1 MASES
6 LDRVR
11 EVILRLV
18 VADSEELRNIDLKD
32 RIRKYLNSRKSS
44 LRCDLTAEDFLS
56 LLERSDIVIKINSEV
71 LNSPRSAAL
80 ALLSPLLFTQQTQE
94 LYNGLVDYEDYLVL
108 CIFIKLPNHSW
119 SNEMWN
125 EWYRVHSVALELRR
139 ANIVEI
145 SRHCKDNMCSSA
157 DDNKESAV
165 SPASEEG
172 FVSMATLLTLHL
184 AHQRAASATCILDT
198 MFNPL
203 CSYAYTCIP
212 NPLEATVSST
222 KAFEASEGLEPLK
235 LCLPYAW
242 GDASKRVKDIHAAC
256 VGTGRLVYAYTN
268 PVQEMVRHTM
278 ACLQQAQT
286 QFNHTRRLEIRKE
299 IDHLK
304 FVLQHF
310 SPSASSP
317 NNDTAVNSV
326 PPSPPIQSP
335 PVSVQPPP
343 LTMRRTLTNVP
354 PPAANHLSLQRTPTT
369 SIVTTIPRTF
379 SLTMARRP
387 SRDEVESGQGEVE
400 NTSSS
405 LLSSYMRRMSGL
417 FSPGGAG
424 RSHSY
429 SMSLA
434 LGNNAVN
441 VSPDSRRREEIQ
453 RELERLESEYV
464 QKILESERERLNQP
478 EHRKWVSFR
487 SDEERNNVYVQA
499 DRQAVLLMQ
508 VQRVCELYSEE
519 DAADILERI
528 QIYKHNK
535 EAIMQLIKV
544 VLERKQQPDLTKL
557 SSPAPSP
564 GPSPSPSP
572 SITTNRKTLV
582 VKADGENAFVDAVD
596 EEAQLAFILTRLKCI
611 ETQTQAHGGI
621 STVELMGMQRRVYEM
636 YDGLLARYENFIGWV
651 NQEKYRFQYVLKH
664 IYGCSY
670 NSSPVLVNRHIKLD
684 DASSLYKV
692 DRSVWDGQNYVLSN
706 TQFQINIEASDPFMA
721 LDTRLHYLYKL
732 FRKQDSASKREGVIS
747 QYRVSC
753 LDQARKD
760 AYGGVAEVQREWDE
774 RNRKR
779 VETTSS
785 GGWGDRG
792 RSKSGVGEEKK
803 VRPSMW
809 GNSSNDLKA
818 VWTDA
823 LVTTESEAKDLYV
836 QTKASLDELEKMWR
850 MVYVAQ
856 EMRVWRDAWTAAQLF
871 DICPELWENLPTAL
885 KVQYNHAVQMRMKEK
900 ADQIVCDDAVDR
912 CDESEVHDGHADDN
926 DEAPD
931 NGSDHS
937 SGHSELDT
945 SLQYTQ
951 QSYLEDD
958 VAVYSGL
965 VQVKVFHKLS
975 ACESSSQTHDTTS
988 NSVKTECLKLFLTAC
1003 QGIRET
1009 YAQIH
1014 LTSYLCKQNYGHT
1027 AQNMLFFTKLSVPTP
1042 TGTVGQDTMCLWVG
1056 AMGLLQKA
1064 LSALNESEKSGSNS
1078 LFCKTY
1084 FRMAQAL
1091 VLYTDAPSEWK
1102 DSINLH
1108 VETEYKYLLAN
1119 QGAEHD
1125 DLSAQCVYLVGD
1137 SICRE
1142 NNLLCS
1148 LSTIDQTT
1156 LASVRVAVSLQDIDE
1171 VCSRVNGMLTHS
1183 QHTQKEWYIEEAHS
1197 LLTLAFNAITADEAT
1212 CDDACVLTC
1221 TNTLAYIYFKLAQLR
1236 LLQHMAFS
1244 SNNADIRDSTCILRL
1259 AQSIGILSG
1268 DLNYDRNHPNALDS
1282 CLRALSYA
1290 RVATNASRQLSQIW
1304 LQGSAILLLQ
1314 SSVVMIG
1321 ETERATGLE
1330 ECVSILIG
1338 SQLNLPSAA
1347 TIILLKSTMLP
1358 AEDSNDANHRMLNSI
1373 CDLYLQI
1380 RHLEVLQTLSVNSRL
1395 RLEYRAK
1402 ASVVGSMTQ
1411 TSALSCFI
1419 HIISTK
1425 KDEIAEAAWLKYID
1439 SCFDLVSS
1447 AFFDQFSG
1455 FLSNYYRQSFP
1466 LSVLAHCYELEGYD
1480 FDYCALLRLSMSEK
1494 PGVDFRDH
1502 RCHRQLLAT
1511 SDRTS
1516 FAAAHAHQGLLQT
1529 ALEGCAHAAQ
1539 LYGQAMLLY
1548 LISSN
1553 MFDDDGEQQKQVC
1566 VTVADSCMMAAWFS
1580 AQAHYARKQK
1590 KFLLSRANHHLA
1602 MVFEHLAELQLGGN
1616 AKAITEYKPVLTQ
1629 LYCNLKSA
1637 IASNTQEP
1645 AEDPSRLLDFSAS
1658 ETPLQLLWWRYLYGS
1673 RSARLFFEF
1682 AEAFLF
1688 FPHDQTDYSTHPA
1701 EVVHTLCTM
1710 LLTRLQIKPCDTHV
1724 FLNANDYL
1732 RACRETC
1739 SGGDA
1744 INNEFVEARVVG
1756 WSLDPFAS
1764 NNSVFC
1770 IKRFLLLLHCLRKLC
1785 SWTGN
1790 IQSIL
1795 AAYGYEFFGLL
1806 SVLLRSMVGV
1816 LKPILGKG
1824 EDLEQRRLLEQHM
1837 LFSVQALLSMALGAS
1852 TVPYLALRKD
1862 KMYGSSPYQFF
1873 QLFNEG
1879 LDPLLESYAVSNVEE
1894 QLEESSLVNF
1904 EPVIMLEDLAWN
1916 NAPLQSGDFCN
1927 LTSLTLIVWLQDLAV
1942 LSSMLVIAQDQHVDS
1957 EELGEVVLMLMKFV
1971 VVIQQDTLRSLS
1983 VIIQQEP
1990 SQLSLIKDM
1999 KVSSLILRY
2008 ADPLD
2013 FNSLFQFVEFN
2024 HLVLERA
2031 MLTVMWFSACL
2042 QAGQGLAYAKSFIEE
2057 TKALL
2062 ASTTSLFSFSMAVVE
2077 SDMRQRDVVM
2087 YLLQHTCHYPIYS
2100 VSTMSL
2106 DASIHDNQT
2115 APALTSLA
2123 QAYWKAKKPGDLKS
2137 MKGALPVSFLR
2148 DDNAADLA
2156 TNTVFDPLW
2165 ALQAIPSVRTMDQLF
2180 NSIKSLVIIS
2190 IDSQENR
2197 ELDILIETM
2206 ISMCGAF
2213 KGGNELASFGE
2224 LMHLLQTLRFLCQL
2238 LVRYPQDAPQLFLE
2252 KTYWSLF
2259 LQELLSVV
2267 DIPLSIVGSADMMNN
2282 IVTLSSDSQLHGQDD
2297 EVVLLFYYKCLL
2309 TDLLFITMD
2318 IAKACPHS
2326 LASPLRDSKVD
2337 MVVASTEVDVTSDYL
2352 RNQRFHGM
2360 EVWYC
2365 FQWLTI
2371 QHRGDLARATA
2382 SGGQNWAQVLTKAL
2396 QCMKILSKT
2405 RHVSTPFLASAKV
2418 AVMTFMAT
2426 IMHTRPSDYWIEIF
2440 LDHEDRPDHH
2450 VLILEA
2456 LHDPVCADLAA
2467 RALLSLLKTWE
2478 DIEPDLLSRRP
2489 GRLREALAHD
2499 VLKRILK
2506 ALRTRSESKRFYM
2519 FGVTNLITAIAAAV
2533 HSTQQVAALLE
2544 SYGPARTVHTK
2555 MFCWTRSR
2563 SRFVKELLNA
2573 VNAAV
2578 RKSTDLV
2585 ATDLQQDVSMVGA
2598 VINLISALT
2607 QRSGIFVDQLI
2618 KVTELDDDDSAIDSF
2633 RSTVIAVCTTDDQ
2646 ARYLFR
2652 LLFGM
2657 LLGHVTC
2664 RTADFDNCSEHFF
2677 ENIIEPLVI
2686 VNSTAFLLLF
2696 IVLSMAT
2703 DHLQSLV
2710 LHSLLFIF
2718 RNENVYYENLH
2729 AVTRSKPCLLILLTD
2744 HYDSLEKHGTLL
2756 SDIIIHILPAILRT
2770 HEHKYFMDTLLFSA
2784 TQAAKDLL
2792 AKVVMQ
2798 YTNMADKHAM
2808 FLLKGQ
2814 GAVIEVPQA
2823 LYTRASHYTV
2833 MAWIQI
2839 PNPQATRLSL
2849 KLFSAQHRVL
2859 FSVLQTSGLGIVVHM
2874 QHENNKLTLSLTCI
2888 DEIKSQRLCDTHTL
2902 DSFDFDHPDEWMFVA
2917 ITLKPGGVISNSSV
2931 KIVINQ
2937 TVVKRQITLPSVGS
2951 RGSNYLAIGGMHSLV
2966 NKSGLAHITGDQST
2980 SDLFLSS
2987 VYVLRKGVHDAA
2999 LTDIF
3004 SKGPTNF
3011 AQCIAQYTKDGRI
3024 AIHISPTNLS
3034 SISLLSNAIAI
3045 CYPNSQRLL
3054 RDAVGL
3060 DSLFGFIQQACI
3072 IHADSAKV
3080 LEMFDLLHQVLR
3092 VLGANDEDGVVAAY
3106 MIGEGDR
3113 HMRRLIAAMEVKVVT
3128 SPLLDQVERWK
3139 DLFSGVVK
3147 DRWQAV
3153 VGSWSEEIRKA
3164 IG

>member
-11 EVILRLV
+11 EVILSLV
-18 VADSEELRNIDLKD
+18 VAESKELINIDLKD
-32 RIRKYLNSRKSS
+32 RIRKYLNRGKSS
-44 LRCDLTAEDFLS
+44 LPCDLTAEDFLS
-56 LLERSDIVIKINSEV
+56 LLERSDIAIKINSEV
-71 LNSPRSAAL
+71 LNSPRSAPL
-80 ALLSPLLFTQQTQE
+80 ALLSPLLFTQQTQG

-108 CIFIKLPNHSW
+108 CAFIKLPNHSW
-119 SNEMWN
+119 SNEKWN
-125 EWYRVHSVALELRR
+125 EWYRVHSVASECHR
-139 ANIVEI
+139 ANILKI
-145 SRHCKDNMCSSA
+145 AHNMSSSA

-165 SPASEEG
+165 IAASEEG
-172 FVSMATLLTLHL
+172 FVSMATLVTLHL

-212 NPLEATVSST
+212 NPSEATVSST
-222 KAFEASEGLEPLK
+222 KAIEASEGLEPLK
-235 LCLPYAW
+235 LCLPCVW
-242 GDASKRVKDIHAAC
+242 GDASTRVKDIHAAC
-256 VGTGRLVYAYTN
+256 VGTGRIVYAYTN

-310 SPSASSP
+310 SPSACSP
-317 NNDTAVNSV
+317 SNDTTINAVH
-326 PPSPPIQSP
+326 PSPPIQSP
-335 PVSVQPPP
+335 PASVQPPAP
-343 LTMRRTLTNVP
+343 SMRRTLTNVP

-369 SIVTTIPRTF
+369 SNVTTIPRTF

-387 SRDEVESGQGEVE
+387 SRDEVESGQVEAE

-429 SMSLA
+429 SLSLA

-441 VSPDSRRREEIQ
+441 PLPDARRREEIQ

-478 EHRKWVSFR
+478 EHGKWASFQ
-487 SDEERNNVYVQA
+487 SDEVRNNVYVQA
-499 DRQAVLLMQ
+499 DRQALLLMQ
-508 VQRVCELYSEE
+508 AQRMCELYSEK
-519 DAADILERI
+519 DVADMVERI
-528 QIYKHNK
+528 QMYKHNK
-535 EAIMQLIKV
+535 EAIVQLIKV

-572 SITTNRKTLV
+572 STTTNRKTLV
-582 VKADGENAFVDAVD
+582 VKPDGENAFVDAVD
-596 EEAQLAFILTRLKCI
+596 EEAQLVFILTRLKCI
-611 ETQTQAHGGI
+611 ETQPQAHGGI
-621 STVELMGMQRRVYEM
+621 STMELMGMQRRVHEM
-636 YDGLLARYENFIGWV
+636 YDGLLARYENFIAWV
-651 NQEKYRFQYVLKH
+651 NQEEYRFQYVLKH
-664 IYGCSY
+664 IHGCSY
-670 NSSPVLVNRHIKLD
+670 NSSPVLVKKLIKLD

-706 TQFQINIEASDPFMA
+706 TQSQIDIEASDPFMA

-747 QYRVSC
+747 QYRMSC

-760 AYGGVAEVQREWDE
+760 AYGGVAEVEREWDE

-779 VETTSS
+779 AESSSS

-823 LVTTESEAKDLYV
+823 LVMAESEAKDLYI

-871 DICPELWENLPTAL
+871 DICPELWGNLPMAL

-900 ADQIVCDDAVDR
+900 ADKIMCDAVDR
-912 CDESEVHDGHADDN
+912 CDESEVHDGHTDDN

-937 SGHSELDT
+937 SGYCELDAT
-945 SLQYTQ
+945 VQYSQ

-958 VAVYSGL
+958 ITVYSGL
-965 VQVKVFHKLS
+965 VQVKVS
-975 ACESSSQTHDTTS
+975 
-988 NSVKTECLKLFLTAC
+988 
-1003 QGIRET
+1003 R
-1009 YAQIH
+1009 
-1014 LTSYLCKQNYGHT
+1014 
-1027 AQNMLFFTKLSVPTP
+1027 
-1042 TGTVGQDTMCLWVG
+1042 
-1056 AMGLLQKA
+1056 LLQKA
-1064 LSALNESEKSGSNS
+1064 LSALNESETNGNN
-1078 LFCKTY
+1078 LLCCKTY
-1084 FRMAQAL
+1084 FRMARAL
-1091 VLYTDAPSEWK
+1091 VLYIDAPSEWR

-1108 VETEYKYLLAN
+1108 VQTEYKYLQAS
-1119 QGAEHD
+1119 QSAEHD
-1125 DLSAQCVYLVGD
+1125 DLPAQCLYLVGD

-1148 LSTIDQTT
+1148 LSEIDQIT
-1156 LASVRVAVSLQDIDE
+1156 LASVRVAISLQDIDE
-1171 VCSRVNGMLTHS
+1171 VCSRVNGMLSRSQRS
-1183 QHTQKEWYIEEAHS
+1183 QHTQEEWYIEEAHS

-1212 CDDACVLTC
+1212 CDDAWVLAC
-1221 TNTLAYIYFKLAQLR
+1221 TNTLAYIYFKLALLR
-1236 LLQHMAFS
+1236 LLQHMAFN
-1244 SNNADIRDSTCILRL
+1244 SNNEDIWDSTCICRL

-1314 SSVVMIG
+1314 SSVVFIG
-1321 ETERATGLE
+1321 ENEHAIGLE

-1347 TIILLKSTMLP
+1347 TIIHLKSSMLQ
-1358 AEDSNDANHRMLNSI
+1358 AEDSNDANRRMLSSI

-1380 RHLEVLQTLSVNSRL
+1380 RHLEVVQTLTVHSRF

-1402 ASVVGSMTQ
+1402 ASIVGSMTQ
-1411 TSALSCFI
+1411 TSALSAFI
-1419 HIISTK
+1419 HISSRK
-1425 KDEIAEAAWLKYID
+1425 KDEITEAAWLKYIN
-1439 SCFDLVSS
+1439 SCLDLVST
-1447 AFFDQFSG
+1447 AFSDPSSG
-1455 FLSNYYRQSFP
+1455 FLANYYRQSFP

-1480 FDYCALLRLSMSEK
+1480 CDYCALLRLSIGET

-1502 RCHRQLLAT
+1502 RCHRELLAT

-1516 FAAAHAHQGLLQT
+1516 FAAAYAHQGLLQT

-1548 LISSN
+1548 LISSH
-1553 MFDDDGEQQKQVC
+1553 MLEDDEVDGGQRKQVC

-1580 AQAHYARKQK
+1580 AQAHDSRKQM
-1590 KFLLSRANHHLA
+1590 KFRLSRANRHLA
-1602 MVFEHLAELQLGGN
+1602 MVFEHFAELQLGEN
-1616 AKAITEYKPVLTQ
+1616 AKATTDYKPVLTQ

-1637 IASNTQEP
+1637 ITSNTPEP

-1673 RSARLFFEF
+1673 RSVRLFFEF

-1739 SGGDA
+1739 SGGEA

-1790 IQSIL
+1790 IQIIL
-1795 AAYGYEFFGLL
+1795 AAYGFEFFGLI

-1852 TVPYLALRKD
+1852 TIPYLALRKD
-1862 KMYGSSPYQFF
+1862 KMYGSAPYQFF

-1879 LDPLLESYAVSNVEE
+1879 LDPLLESYAVSIVEE
-1894 QLEESSLVNF
+1894 QLEETSLVNF
-1904 EPVIMLEDLAWN
+1904 EPVIMQEDLAWN
-1916 NAPLQSGDFCN
+1916 NAPFQSGDFCN

-1942 LSSMLVIAQDQHVDS
+1942 LASMLVIAQDQHVDS
-1957 EELGEVVLMLMKFV
+1957 EELGEVVHMLMKFV

-2031 MLTVMWFSACL
+2031 MLTVMWYSACL

-2087 YLLQHTCHYPIYS
+2087 YLLQHTCHYPIYN

-2106 DASIHDNQT
+2106 DASIQDSQA
-2115 APALTSLA
+2115 APALSSLA

-2137 MKGALPVSFLR
+2137 MKGALPASFLR

-2165 ALQAIPSVRTMDQLF
+2165 ALQAVPSVRTMDQLF

-2213 KGGNELASFGE
+2213 KGGSEVASFGE

-2238 LVRYPQDAPQLFLE
+2238 LLRYPQDAPQLFLE

-2282 IVTLSSDSQLHGQDD
+2282 IVTLSNDSQLHGQDD
-2297 EVVLLFYYKCLL
+2297 EIVLLFYYKCLL
-2309 TDLLFITMD
+2309 TDLLFISMD

-2382 SGGQNWAQVLTKAL
+2382 SGGQEWAHVLTKAL
-2396 QCMKILSKT
+2396 QCMKILLKT
-2405 RHVSTPFLASAKV
+2405 RHISTPFLASAKV
-2418 AVMTFMAT
+2418 AVMTFVAT

-2440 LDHEDRPDHH
+2440 LDHEDRPENH

-2533 HSTQQVAALLE
+2533 RSTQQVAALLE

-2578 RKSTDLV
+2578 RKSSDVV

-2607 QRSGIFVDQLI
+2607 QRSGVFVDQLI

-2664 RTADFDNCSEHFF
+2664 RTADFENCSEHFF
-2677 ENIIEPLVI
+2677 ENVVEPLVI

-2703 DHLQSLV
+2703 DRLQSLV
-2710 LHSLLFIF
+2710 LHSLLYIF
-2718 RNENVYYENLH
+2718 QNENVYFENLR

-2756 SDIIIHILPAILRT
+2756 SDIIIHILPATLRT

-2784 TQAAKDLL
+2784 NQAAKDLL
-2792 AKVVMQ
+2792 AKVVLA

-2833 MAWIQI
+2833 IAWIQI

-2902 DSFDFDHPDEWMFVA
+2902 GSFDFDHPDEWMFVA

-2931 KIVINQ
+2931 KIVVNQ
-2937 TVVKRQITLPSVGS
+2937 TVIKRQITLPSVGS
-2951 RGSNYLAIGGMHSLV
+2951 HGSNYLAIGGMHSLV

-2980 SDLFLSS
+2980 GDIFLSS
-2987 VYVLRKGVHDAA
+2987 VYVLRKGVYDAA
-2999 LTDIF
+2999 LTAIS
-3004 SKGPTNF
+3004 SKGPKNF

-3024 AIHISPTNLS
+3024 AIHISPTDVS
-3034 SISLLSNAIAI
+3034 SISLISNAIAI

-3139 DLFSGVVK
+3139 ESFSGAVK

-3153 VGSWSEEIRKA
+3153 VGSWLEEIRKA
-3164 IG
+3164 IGTQNA